1 MEIGFIV
8 ARANN
13 PKSLDII
20 KSLHVN
26 KQRAN
31 RKIPKVIETTE
42 AIATKTAFVVRGF
55 EHGVSKIET
64 K

>member
-8 ARANN
+8 AWANN

-20 KSLHVN
+20 ESLYVN

-42 AIATKTAFVVRGF
+42 AIATKTAVRVHGF